1 MPPEQPR
8 YLPPQDPQPVAPA
21 YSIDYL
27 NEISQPI
34 QTAGGP
40 SIKVMIGVIIAGVLS
55 VILFAVMM
63 LNTQPSTGDDALALQ
78 QRLSSLQ
85 SIAVKEHRYLRSS
98 DLRSTNSSYQLFLT
112 NSLTSIEEPLT
123 NLGVNSKKVSK
134 SMAAKESAY
143 QSKLSDKLEDA
154 RLNAV
159 LDRTYARDMAYE
171 LGVVRSMMKTLYAK
185 TKSKSTKAFLETSD
199 ANLTPIAK
207 RFAEFSAS
215 NS

>member
-34 QTAGGP
+34 KTTSGP
-40 SIKVMIGVIIAGVLS
+40 SLKLMIGVIIAGIAS
-55 VILFAVMM
+55 VILFAVLM
-63 LNTQPSTGDDALALQ
+63 LNTQPSINDHAIALRE
-78 QRLSSLQ
+78 RLSTLQ
-85 SIAVKEHRYLRSS
+85 SIAEDEHRYLRSS
-98 DLRSTNSSYQLFLT
+98 ELRSTNSSYQLFLT

-123 NLGVNSKKVSK
+123 NLGANSKKTSK
-134 SMAAKESAY
+134 SLAAKESAY
-143 QSKLSDKLEDA
+143 KTDILDKLEDA

-171 LGVVRSMMKTLYAK
+171 LGVVKSMMKSLYAK
-185 TKSKSTKAFLETSD
+185 TKSKSTKSFLESSD
-199 ANLTPIAK
+199 SNLTPVAK

-215 NS
+215 DS